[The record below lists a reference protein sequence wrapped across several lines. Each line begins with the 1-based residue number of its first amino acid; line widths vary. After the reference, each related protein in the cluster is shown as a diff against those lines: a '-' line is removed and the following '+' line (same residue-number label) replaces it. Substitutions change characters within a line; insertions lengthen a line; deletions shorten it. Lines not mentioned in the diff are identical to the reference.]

1 MKNVSLVLSGG
12 GARGYAHVGVIK
24 VLTQNGFN
32 ITSIAGT
39 SMGALVG
46 GIYAAGGLSSFEQW
60 VLSLDVKEVLK
71 LIDISISKRGLVKG
85 KKIIE
90 RLKQIVPEYNIEDL
104 PIAFC
109 AIATDIINETE
120 AVFTSGNL
128 FDAISAS
135 IAIPTVFLPKQ
146 INDNFY
152 VDGGLLN
159 PAPVDRVKRGGN
171 DLLVIVDVSSH
182 VPYVVDADKIETVIE
197 KKHQRKIQNILSKSR
212 QLIPEKRRHTSLGI
226 FNLTNKSIGI
236 MQCRISELVI
246 ERSKPD
252 IVINLS
258 KDAFGIFDFYKAAEI
273 ISYGEMVAKKT
284 IDMYNAGRI

>member
-1 MKNVSLVLSGG
+1 
-12 GARGYAHVGVIK
+12 
-24 VLTQNGFN
+24 
-32 ITSIAGT
+32 
-39 SMGALVG
+39 MGALVG